1 MITEPQIPLFNL
13 ILAVS
18 YAMDLINPNVVD
30 HHSKVAYIAASIGK
44 EMNLDQDERNRLI
57 IAGLLHDIGAFSLKE
72 RLDIMRFEMDNPSHH
87 SELGYKLAKTFKPFA
102 DVADIIRF
110 HHHNWND
117 GAGATCNGIEV
128 PIQSQ
133 VLHLADRISVL
144 VQTKTEVLGQ
154 VEPIKEKILKLRGK
168 VFHPDVVDAFISLA
182 GKEFF
187 WLDIISP
194 MLNDLLYR
202 MSNLPK
208 IEMDVE
214 SLMDLVQLFARIIDF
229 RSPFTATHSSG
240 VAATAEALGK
250 LAGFSSRECKML
262 KMAGFLHDLGKLAIP
277 GEILEK
283 PAKLSREEFNIIR
296 RHTFYTY
303 RILETIGLMDILN
316 TGAAFH
322 HERLDGSGYPF
333 HLDKNS
339 LSLQARIFAIADVF
353 TAITEDRPYRL
364 GMNNE
369 QTMKV
374 LKTMAHNKGL
384 DNNLVIMLESH
395 YDEINEIRIAAQL
408 KAKEQYEA
416 FWNEE
421 RQYKDDRLGVFSCT
435 IQ

>member
-18 YAMDLINPNVVD
+18 YAMDLINPSVVD
-30 HHSKVAYIAASIGK
+30 HHSKVAYIAACIGK
-44 EMNLDQDERNRLI
+44 EMNLDQNERNKLI

-72 RLDIMRFEMDNPSHH
+72 RLEIMKFEMDNPSRH
-87 SELGYKLAKTFKPFA
+87 SELGYKLAKTFKPFG
-102 DVADIIRF
+102 DVAEIIRF

-117 GAGATCNGIEV
+117 GAGEKCNGVTI
-128 PIQSQ
+128 PIHSQ
-133 VLHLADRISVL
+133 ILHLADRISVL
-144 VQTKTEVLGQ
+144 VNTKVEILGQ
-154 VEPIKEKILKLRGK
+154 VEIIKEKISKLRGNI
-168 VFHPDVVDAFISLA
+168 FQPSVVDAFISLS
-182 GKEFF
+182 GKEYF

-202 MSNLPK
+202 MSNLPN
-208 IEMDVE
+208 IEMDVDN
-214 SLMDLVQLFARIIDF
+214 LMDLVQLFARIIDF

-240 VAATAEALGK
+240 VAATAEALGRIS
-250 LAGFSSRECKML
+250 GFSDRECKIL
-262 KMAGFLHDLGKLAIP
+262 KMSGYLHDLGKLAVP

-303 RILETIGLMDILN
+303 RILEKIGLIDILN

-322 HERLDGSGYPF
+322 HEKLDGSGYPF
-333 HLDKNS
+333 HLDKSS

-369 QTMKV
+369 KAINV
-374 LKTMAHNKGL
+374 LRTMADKKAL
-384 DNNLVIMLESH
+384 DFELVSLLEAH
-395 YDEINEIRIAAQL
+395 FDEVNEIRMSAQL
-408 KAKEQYEA
+408 KAKDDYEA
-416 FWNEE
+416 FWKEE
-421 RQYKDDRLGVFSCT
+421 KRNVEDRVGIYSCPL
-435 IQ
+435 